1 MSALPRPETHPRAA
15 RTPSLA
21 SRAGIRLL
29 GRLLGEV
36 IGDQH
41 GPRCFER
48 IEDIRRHAVGDHRD
62 GEADLALSERLQRL
76 DTANVLILIRAFS
89 IFAQLANIADDHL
102 SRRDA
107 LHLDGPLQRLE
118 DDARVGARAAAAY
131 AAAALLAPVITA
143 HPTEVRRKSIQD
155 REAAL
160 ADLLQAHDR
169 RGLRTSEARRL
180 EAGMKREIRIL
191 WQTRMLRPARLQV
204 ADEID
209 NAVAVFARTFTRE
222 LPSLR
227 ARLGEM
233 FGSDRPIGSFLQVGS
248 WVGGDRDGNPFVTA
262 ETLDYAIRRQAEAAL
277 DHHLEQLHA
286 LGAELSMSDAW
297 SGVTEELRALASHS
311 FHASLHKEDEVY
323 RRVLTG
329 CYARLAATREAL
341 LGRAPAR
348 AAKADAEPYGS
359 PEDLEADLAVVAR
372 SLQSN
377 GAADVAQGR
386 LLETRE
392 GLAGLGFHLATVDLR
407 QNSEVHERVVAEL
420 LSAAGVTPDYLDLP
434 EAERV
439 RVLMAELT
447 SPRQLRSPWG
457 GYGEETVKE
466 LAVLERAAGL
476 RGAFGPGAVANYV
489 ISKTT
494 SVSDLLEVALLLK
507 EAGLFVPG
515 QTPTCALRIVP
526 LFETIAD
533 LEASDAVMGEY
544 LDLPTIRAVLAGQD
558 HLQEVMIG
566 YSDSNKDGGYITST
580 WAIRTAIARL
590 LQTAASRQVRL
601 RFFHGRGGAVGRGG
615 GSSFEAILSL
625 PAGAVEAGVRITEQG
640 EVVASKYGNPDVG
653 RANLETIAAAALL
666 ANFARE
672 PDLAEAK
679 GGALLAEFSET
690 AFNAYRSLVYD
701 TPGFPDYFRQSTPLP
716 EIAQLNIGSRPSS
729 RTASNRIEDLRA
741 IPWVFSWSQAR
752 VMLPGWFGFGS
763 AAASIGARP
772 GGMQALAELHD
783 GSGYFRATVS
793 NLEMV
798 LAKSSLD
805 MAERYAEL
813 VEDQALAEQ
822 VFARIRREW
831 TDTRDAVLAITGQG
845 TLMERNPRLAESI
858 RLRLPY
864 IDSLNLLQIG
874 LLRRRR
880 AGEADEAIANGIRM
894 SINGISAGLRNSG

>member
-1 MSALPRPETHPRAA
+1 M
-15 RTPSLA
+15 
-21 SRAGIRLL
+21 
-29 GRLLGEV
+29 
-36 IGDQH
+36 
-41 GPRCFER
+41 
-48 IEDIRRHAVGDHRD
+48 
-62 GEADLALSERLQRL
+62 
-76 DTANVLILIRAFS
+76 
-89 IFAQLANIADDHL
+89 
-102 SRRDA
+102 
-107 LHLDGPLQRLE
+107 
-118 DDARVGARAAAAY
+118 
-131 AAAALLAPVITA
+131 
-143 HPTEVRRKSIQD
+143 
-155 REAAL
+155 
-160 ADLLQAHDR
+160 
-169 RGLRTSEARRL
+169 
-180 EAGMKREIRIL
+180 
-191 WQTRMLRPARLQV
+191 
-204 ADEID
+204 
-209 NAVAVFARTFTRE
+209 
-222 LPSLR
+222 
-227 ARLGEM
+227 
-233 FGSDRPIGSFLQVGS
+233 
-248 WVGGDRDGNPFVTA
+248 
-262 ETLDYAIRRQAEAAL
+262 
-277 DHHLEQLHA
+277 
-286 LGAELSMSDAW
+286 
-297 SGVTEELRALASHS
+297 
-311 FHASLHKEDEVY
+311 
-323 RRVLTG
+323 
-329 CYARLAATREAL
+329 
-341 LGRAPAR
+341 
-348 AAKADAEPYGS
+348 
-359 PEDLEADLAVVAR
+359 
-372 SLQSN
+372 
-377 GAADVAQGR
+377 
-386 LLETRE
+386 
-392 GLAGLGFHLATVDLR
+392 
-407 QNSEVHERVVAEL
+407 
-420 LSAAGVTPDYLDLP
+420 
-434 EAERV
+434 
-439 RVLMAELT
+439 
-447 SPRQLRSPWG
+447 
-457 GYGEETVKE
+457 
-466 LAVLERAAGL
+466 
-476 RGAFGPGAVANYV
+476 
-489 ISKTT
+489 
-494 SVSDLLEVALLLK
+494 ALLLK

-533 LEASDAVMGEY
+533 LEASDAVMAEY
-544 LDLPTIRAVLAGQD
+544 LDLAPIRAVLAGQD

-580 WAIRTAIARL
+580 WSIRTGIARL

-640 EVVASKYGNPDVG
+640 EVVASKYGHPDVG

-672 PDLAEAK
+672 PDLAEAE

-690 AFNAYRSLVYD
+690 AFKAYRSLVYD

-772 GGMQALAELHD
+772 GGMQALADLHA

-845 TLMERNPRLAESI
+845 ALMERNARLAESI

-880 AGEADEAIANGIRM
+880 AGEADETIANGIRM